1 MLMMTR
7 IYSGVETGLRVT
19 LDELTPGYSDEEL
32 HMDSALLEMKLGNF
46 VDNYLHL
53 MILITMKKGLVNL
66 VDWVLHS
73 LVFYL
78 VHRVPGDW
86 TS

>member
-1 MLMMTR
+1 M
-7 IYSGVETGLRVT
+7 T
-19 LDELTPGYSDEEL
+19 LDEKTPGYSDFV
-32 HMDSALLEMKLGNF
+32 LLEMKLGNF

-53 MILITMKKGLVNL
+53 MILITMMKGQVNL

-73 LVFYL
+73 LIFYL
-78 VHRVPGDW
+78 VHRVPRDW